1 MSPGVRLLFVSGT
14 ATGGSAVSTHQL
26 AQRLASRGHDVG
38 VLVQRRS
45 RPRADLVTTPRAP
58 WVTGTAAAP
67 ARVWRALRRAAI
79 TEPESSYRSGGVE
92 VWTSAAP
99 ERVLPS
105 VCAAFRPVVVV
116 VSSVHRHAWTA
127 IRSWLKSSGL
137 PSVLYVREA
146 ATFVHT
152 PIAELRPDITVVNS
166 EVHRQHAAA
175 LGLPAVTIPSVIEV
189 DQCDVHT
196 SSEVVLFVNPL
207 ASRGLA
213 VAVALASER
222 PDVRFAFQVSWPLRK
237 HDERALRR
245 RISGHP
251 NIELRSYESQPA
263 RVYRDARVLLLPYR
277 FDQRPRVVTEAQ
289 WNGIPVLASDLP
301 AHREAVGP
309 GGLFVP
315 LEAPPGEWATGLGA
329 LWDDDA
335 TYARLGSAARAHAR
349 RDDQDAARIVER
361 FEALIEQVTRGGD
374 PPG

>member
-1 MSPGVRLLFVSGT
+1 
-14 ATGGSAVSTHQL
+14 
-26 AQRLASRGHDVG
+26 
-38 VLVQRRS
+38 
-45 RPRADLVTTPRAP
+45 
-58 WVTGTAAAP
+58 
-67 ARVWRALRRAAI
+67 
-79 TEPESSYRSGGVE
+79 
-92 VWTSAAP
+92 
-99 ERVLPS
+99 
-105 VCAAFRPVVVV
+105 
-116 VSSVHRHAWTA
+116 
-127 IRSWLKSSGL
+127 
-137 PSVLYVREA
+137 
-146 ATFVHT
+146 
-152 PIAELRPDITVVNS
+152 
-166 EVHRQHAAA
+166 
-175 LGLPAVTIPSVIEV
+175 VIEV